1 MLLSVQF
8 RILILLSL
16 ITVSGVYGQNQSR
29 IDSLKSNL
37 QYSSGQERFK
47 LLNDLGFE
55 FRLSNPDSTIYY
67 CKQAYQL
74 GKELNLPKEL
84 SKPLSFIGLAN
95 AYKGDFKTSFDYHNQ
110 AIEVAAQQED
120 SVQLAFSYNN
130 FGRLF
135 FDQGDIPRAYDNLL
149 KSLQLFEQLN
159 DLTGLAYVYRSLS
172 NLYKS
177 QQDYSKALQASKKAY
192 ELRAQLKEQRALL
205 SSLMELGSVYSLL
218 HDTTNANESFERADS
233 ISILINDPISGAEI
247 QIEWAEFLLSLND
260 TDKAFD
266 RINRA
271 YLLVKNTSN
280 VRLLPKASLLMGQ
293 VYYQLN
299 EFNQAK
305 NYLNQVIEFT
315 EQRYLDLQRDAY
327 YYLSK
332 IYEHEGKQTESTSA
346 FNKYLILKESLQ
358 NVQLARQIEKLQ
370 FQLEIEKVE
379 RENEAL
385 KNAKAQND
393 ATIRQQQLEKFILG
407 VLIVF
412 VVALFLM
419 QWRNTVK
426 RRKANAYLAR
436 QNHEIEMQRKE
447 IAEKNEHLEKRN
459 QELSEINYEKDT
471 LMNIVA
477 HDLKSPLNRIKGLTD
492 LIVME
497 NQLNPNQDK
506 YLALIRDSTRSGL
519 DLITDLL
526 DVNALEVN
534 REPDYS
540 YFDLSLLVKERIQ
553 AFQHYASTKSI
564 SIQSDFAFADL
575 VFLDQSYV
583 VRVLDNLIS
592 NAIKFS
598 PSATIIWISVTT
610 QSGYCCIQV
619 KDEGPG
625 FYPED
630 LKHVFQKFKKL
641 SARPTAG
648 ESPNGLGLAI
658 VKILVERLGGKI
670 ELETEPGKGSAFNVL
685 FPIKNSIRT
694 A

>member
-67 CKQAYQL
+67 CRQAYQL

-247 QIEWAEFLLSLND
+247 QIEWAEFTDDVEREYKHADVILNFSESESFSITCLEALYFGRPLIA
-260 TDKAFD
+260 TDCGGPAEIID
-266 RINRA
+266 NMESGW
-271 YLLVKNTSN
+271 LVKNKN
-280 VRLLPKASLLMGQ
+280 IDEMAEAMLSLAT
-293 VYYQLN
+293 N
-299 EFNQAK
+299 EVLRESFS
-305 NYLNQVIEFT
+305 V
-315 EQRYLDLQRDAY
+315 
-327 YYLSK
+327 
-332 IYEHEGKQTESTSA
+332 EGRIRS
-346 FNKYLILKESLQ
+346 
-358 NVQLARQIEKLQ
+358 REK
-370 FQLEIEKVE
+370 FG
-379 RENEAL
+379 
-385 KNAKAQND
+385 
-393 ATIRQQQLEKFILG
+393 LEKTSFRL
-407 VLIVF
+407 
-412 VVALFLM
+412 
-419 QWRNTVK
+419 R
-426 RRKANAYLAR
+426 
-436 QNHEIEMQRKE
+436 
-447 IAEKNEHLEKRN
+447 
-459 QELSEINYEKDT
+459 
-471 LMNIVA
+471 
-477 HDLKSPLNRIKGLTD
+477 DLYNS
-492 LIVME
+492 
-497 NQLNPNQDK
+497 
-506 YLALIRDSTRSGL
+506 
-519 DLITDLL
+519 
-526 DVNALEVN
+526 
-534 REPDYS
+534 
-540 YFDLSLLVKERIQ
+540 
-553 AFQHYASTKSI
+553 
-564 SIQSDFAFADL
+564 
-575 VFLDQSYV
+575 
-583 VRVLDNLIS
+583 
-592 NAIKFS
+592 
-598 PSATIIWISVTT
+598 
-610 QSGYCCIQV
+610 
-619 KDEGPG
+619 
-625 FYPED
+625 
-630 LKHVFQKFKKL
+630 
-641 SARPTAG
+641 
-648 ESPNGLGLAI
+648 
-658 VKILVERLGGKI
+658 
-670 ELETEPGKGSAFNVL
+670 VL
-685 FPIKNSIRT
+685 FK
-694 A
+694 